1 MPGLIKKEEFKDNCG
16 LNRIEKLQLVGK
28 ILGKSKQATES
39 DIYEAMLFIND
50 EQKKITISGIAKYLK
65 VSTRTIFRNITS
77 ELNVEKEKL
86 NNEILQHSKL
96 RSIQERAKASSS

>member
-1 MPGLIKKEEFKDNCG
+1 
-16 LNRIEKLQLVGK
+16 
-28 ILGKSKQATES
+28 
-39 DIYEAMLFIND
+39 MLFIND